1 MKNYIII
8 AVFFISYVTYSQV
21 GLKGIDL
28 GGYSTET
35 EKVTTVG
42 GLPGILAMD
51 KMKNEKIWK
60 ITFSSTKSYRSDDNK
75 FDQIGFYNDFRE
87 LTKGIEDNYLISFD
101 IDNVRNEEIIEIRS
115 VLFETTKNGIEYVIS
130 THMERKN
137 NKEWVSFSLRSIRL
151 DQINRNANPNKHD
164 Y

>member
-1 MKNYIII
+1 M
-8 AVFFISYVTYSQV
+8 AFSQV
-21 GLKGIDL
+21 ALKGVEL
-28 GGYSTET
+28 GGYSPDS

-42 GLPGILAMD
+42 GLSGILVFD

-60 ITFSSTKSYRSDDNK
+60 ITFSSTKSYRSDENK
-75 FDQIGFYNDFRE
+75 FDQIGFYNDVRE
-87 LTKGIEDNYLISFD
+87 LIQGIEDNYMISFD
-101 IDNVRNEEIIEIRS
+101 MDNVRNEEIIEIRS
-115 VLFETTKNGIEYVIS
+115 ILFKTTKNGVEYVIS

-137 NKEWVSFSLRSIRL
+137 SKEWISFSLRSIRL